1 MFRNLFAVIATLM
14 IGGGAASASTT
25 ETKGLSLEQR
35 VQAAQTTI
43 NKLMDV
49 TSEKAAKEDSSK
61 VVQYWSNYYRPWSN
75 WNNWSNW
82 SNYRGGYGGY

>member
-14 IGGGAASASTT
+14 ISGGVASASTT
-25 ETKGLSLEQR
+25 ETKSLSLEQR
-35 VQAAQTTI
+35 IQAAQTTI

-49 TSEKAAKEDSSK
+49 DSEKATKSGSK
-61 VVQYWSNYYRPWSN
+61 KLAQYWSNYYRPWHN

-82 SNYRGGYGGY
+82 RNYRGGYGY